1 MITSTTNPQ
10 PADFADVRATNLAV
24 VLRFVREHAPC
35 SRADIAASTG
45 LNKATVSSLVADLID
60 RRLVRET
67 GLTENR
73 VGRPATMLV
82 LDGSP
87 YAAIG
92 IEINV
97 DYVTAVAVDLSGER
111 LLSWRRSFSG
121 AAGAPGSGTADVPG
135 SRGSGTAEVPG
146 AGGAAG
152 PPGPSGPAGS
162 VGQAVGTVAA
172 IVRRVVGRMAKQERQ
187 VLGLTV
193 GVPGLVGTDGTVLVA
208 PNLGWRD
215 ADLAGDLAKALR
227 DPGFPVQVDNDAN
240 LAALAEHRFGAQAG
254 TADLVYLTGEIG
266 VGAGV
271 ILDGRLRRGGR
282 GYGGEIGHIQLDPLG
297 PECRCGRTG
306 CLEAVAGIGAVLRHA
321 PLSPA
326 EVEVELEEV
335 VRLARAG
342 DPETLA
348 LLSGVGR
355 QLGKGVSVVTNLL
368 NPQVVILGGYYVPLA
383 PWLLPAVEEETRGRT
398 IAPDGGGCR
407 VVASTLG
414 YDAAALGGAARVLD
428 SVDSGRLPRVS

>member
-1 MITSTTNPQ
+1 LITSTTGPQ

-24 VLRFVREHAPC
+24 VLRYVREHAPC

-92 IEINV
+92 IEINFDHV
-97 DYVTAVAVDLSGER
+97 SAVATGLAGER
-111 LLSWRRSFSG
+111 LLTWRRSFTTG
-121 AAGAPGSGTADVPG
+121 
-135 SRGSGTAEVPG
+135 
-146 AGGAAG
+146 
-152 PPGPSGPAGS
+152 GS
-162 VGQAVGTVAA
+162 VNQGVASVAA
-172 IVRRVVGRMAKQERQ
+172 VIRRVLTRMAREERQ
-187 VLGLTV
+187 VLGLAV
-193 GVPGLVGTDGTVLVA
+193 AVPGLVDVQGTVRFA

-215 ADLAGDLAKALR
+215 ADIAGDLAKALR
-227 DPGFPVQVDNDAN
+227 DPGFAVQVDNDAN
-240 LAALAEHRFGAQAG
+240 LAALAEQRFGARAG
-254 TADLVYLTGEIG
+254 VSDLVCLTGEIG

-271 ILDGRLRRGGR
+271 ILDGRLRRGGL
-282 GYGGEIGHIQLDPLG
+282 GYSGEIGHVQLDPDG
-297 PECRCGRTG
+297 PECRCGRRG
-306 CLEAVAGIGAVLRHA
+306 CLEAMAGIGAVLGRA
-321 PLSPA
+321 PDPA
-326 EVEVELEEV
+326 EIQVEVEET

-342 DPETLA
+342 DPGVLATLG
-348 LLSGVGR
+348 SVGR
-355 QLGKGVSVVTNLL
+355 SLGAGVSILANLL
-368 NPQVVILGGYYVPLA
+368 NPEVVILGGYYVPLA
-383 PWLLPAVEEETRGRT
+383 PWLLPTVRAEVAARA
-398 IAPDGGGCR
+398 IAPGFEEGQ

-428 SVDSGRLPRVS
+428 SVDSGRLPG

>member
-1 MITSTTNPQ
+1 MITSTSDPQ

-92 IEINV
+92 VEINV

-111 LLSWRRSFSG
+111 LLSWRRSFQG
-121 AAGAPGSGTADVPG
+121 PDVTVPQAMAVVAGL
-135 SRGSGTAEVPG
+135 
-146 AGGAAG
+146 
-152 PPGPSGPAGS
+152 
-162 VGQAVGTVAA
+162 
-172 IVRRVVGRMAKQERQ
+172 VRRVTTRMAREERQ

-193 GVPGLVGTDGTVLVA
+193 AVPGLVGTDGVVRVA

-215 ADLAGDLAKALR
+215 ADLCGDLAKALR

-240 LAALAEHRFGAQAG
+240 LAALAEHRFGPWAG
-254 TADLVYLTGEIG
+254 TADLVYLTGGIG

-297 PECRCGRTG
+297 AECRCGRRG
-306 CLEAVAGIGAVLRHA
+306 CLEAVAGIGAVLEHA
-321 PLSPA
+321 ALSPA
-326 EVEVELEEV
+326 EVEVALEET
-335 VRLARAG
+335 VRLARTG
-342 DPETLA
+342 DAHTLA
-348 LLSGVGR
+348 VLAGVGR
-355 QLGKGVSVVTNLL
+355 DLGRGVSMIANLL
-368 NPQVVILGGYYVPLA
+368 NPEVVVLGGYYVPLA
-383 PWLLPAVEEETRGRT
+383 PWLLPEIEAEARGRV
-398 IAPDGGGCR
+398 IAPDAGGCR
-407 VVASTLG
+407 VVASALG
-414 YDAAALGGAARVLD
+414 YGAAALGGAARVLD
-428 SVDSGRLPRVS
+428 LVDSGRLPRIS

>member
-1 MITSTTNPQ
+1 MITSTSDPQ

-92 IEINV
+92 VEINV

-111 LLSWRRSFSG
+111 LLSWRRSFQGPDVTVSQ
-121 AAGAPGSGTADVPG
+121 AMAVVAGL
-135 SRGSGTAEVPG
+135 
-146 AGGAAG
+146 
-152 PPGPSGPAGS
+152 
-162 VGQAVGTVAA
+162 
-172 IVRRVVGRMAKQERQ
+172 VRRVTTRMAREERQ

-193 GVPGLVGTDGTVLVA
+193 AVPGLVGTDGVVRVA

-215 ADLAGDLAKALR
+215 ADLCGDLTKALR

-240 LAALAEHRFGAQAG
+240 LAALAEHRFGPWAG
-254 TADLVYLTGEIG
+254 TADLVYLTGGIG

-297 PECRCGRTG
+297 AECRCGRRG
-306 CLEAVAGIGAVLRHA
+306 CLEAVAGIGAVLEHA
-321 PLSPA
+321 ALSPA
-326 EVEVELEEV
+326 EVEVELEET

-342 DPETLA
+342 DAHTLA
-348 LLSGVGR
+348 VLAGVGR
-355 QLGKGVSVVTNLL
+355 DLGRGVSMIANLL
-368 NPQVVILGGYYVPLA
+368 NPEVVVLGGYYVPLA
-383 PWLLPAVEEETRGRT
+383 PWLLPEIEAETRGRV
-398 IAPDGGGCR
+398 IAPDAGGCR
-407 VVASTLG
+407 VVASALG
-414 YDAAALGGAARVLD
+414 YGAAALGGAARVLD
-428 SVDSGRLPRVS
+428 LVDSGRLPRIS

>member
-1 MITSTTNPQ
+1 MITSSTDPQ

-92 IEINV
+92 LEINV
-97 DYVTAVAVDLSGER
+97 DYVTAVAVDLAGER
-111 LLSWRRSFSG
+111 LLSWRRAF
-121 AAGAPGSGTADVPG
+121 PGSV
-135 SRGSGTAEVPG
+135 
-146 AGGAAG
+146 AA
-152 PPGPSGPAGS
+152 
-162 VGQAVGTVAA
+162 VAA
-172 IVRRVVGRMAKQERQ
+172 IVRRVVNRMAKEDKQI
-187 VLGLTV
+187 LGLTV
-193 GVPGLVGTDGTVLVA
+193 AVPGLVDGQGVVRVA
-208 PNLGWRD
+208 PNLGWLD
-215 ADLAGDLAKALR
+215 TDVSGDLAKALR
-227 DPGFPVQVDNDAN
+227 DPGFPIQADNDAN
-240 LAALAEHRFGAQAG
+240 LGALAEHRFGPHGAVS
-254 TADLVYLTGEIG
+254 DLVYLTGEMG

-282 GYGGEIGHIQLDPLG
+282 GYSGEIGHIQIDPQG
-297 PECRCGRTG
+297 PECRCGRIG
-306 CLEAVAGIGAVLRHA
+306 CLEAVAGIGAVLEHA
-321 PLSPA
+321 SPSP
-326 EVEVELEEV
+326 VEVELEIEEV
-335 VRLARAG
+335 VRRARAG
-342 DPETLA
+342 DARTLA
-348 LLSGVGR
+348 LLADVGR
-355 QLGKGVSVVTNLL
+355 DLGRGVAILANLL

-383 PWLLPAVEEETRGRT
+383 PWLLPAVQTEVRERT
-398 IAPDGGGCR
+398 IAPEAGGCQ
-407 VVASTLG
+407 VVMSSLG

-428 SVDSGRLPRVS
+428 SVDSGRLPRIS